1 MRKTILLLALGMFL
15 STSVTANACDK
26 EKASMKSSKAHG
38 CCMKGKAMKDC
49 MTKDG
54 KDCSKDPN
62 CVKDMK
68 ASKTSK
74 TSLKKTEGK
83 S

>member
-1 MRKTILLLALGMFL
+1 MRKTILFLALGMFL
-15 STSVTANACDK
+15 SASVTANACDK
-26 EKASMKSSKAHG
+26 DKASTKSGKSHSCCTKGAKTKA
-38 CCMKGKAMKDC
+38 CTM
-49 MTKDG
+49 KDG

-68 ASKTSK
+68 ASKSSK
-74 TSLKKTEGK
+74 TATKKADEK